1 MKFIKYFGIILLM
14 FFWAIPYTNASQG
27 CCSWH
32 GGISNC
38 GANGY
43 YICNDGTQSPS
54 CRCTMQETTEDS
66 CNYNEYISQI
76 NVLNYEKDTLEQELN
91 DLNKENQELN
101 TSKNNYQTL
110 FIVSVIIFVIYYYG
124 SVRNSV

>member
-1 MKFIKYFGIILLM
+1 MKFIKYFGIIFLM
-14 FFWAIPYTNASQG
+14 FFCVILYANASQG

-32 GGISNC
+32 GGISHC

-110 FIVSVIIFVIYYYG
+110 FIVSVIIFVIYYYYNK
-124 SVRNSV
+124 RK